1 MTSYQVAEWLRK
13 GIAAA
18 QAGDTETAYGLLL
31 KVVDVDEYNEQA
43 WLWLSSVVETDAD
56 REVCLENVLAI
67 NPDNKVAKAG
77 LVHLRSKSTQ
87 PPPPLEPEV
96 EPPQPEVEL
105 APIAAPEDTE
115 VEESD
120 WWDQPQAAETVSELD
135 DAWEERLARATA
147 PATIAPEPEA
157 EGEDVPAVAATVPR
171 RRARATQPAAR
182 PFATAVLLIL
192 GILAATVA
200 LLAVLQVGV
209 FNPRKRNY
217 AHAMRPVLAAYDAWW
232 VGAQG
237 PLVSQLSSL
246 CGPGANGWRNR
257 DVLITCNSNPSVEC
271 ARLAAHCGADVEAMR
286 EQIEELSQKARQT
299 GEALIAEF
307 DTVSPPDE
315 IASSH
320 QRFVACL
327 EERVTDAGQVSK
339 LARGELMSAQDD
351 VPICRMFSSAEAEL
365 RSYIGPASQPTDA
378 VEED

>member
-56 REVCLENVLAI
+56 REVCLDNVLAI

-105 APIAAPEDTE
+105 APISAPEETE

-120 WWDQPQAAETVSELD
+120 WWDQPQATGAVSELD
-135 DAWEERLARATA
+135 GAWQERLAHTTI
-147 PATIAPEPEA
+147 PAEIAPEPEA
-157 EGEDVPAVAATVPR
+157 EGEDVPAVSTTVPR
-171 RRARATQPAAR
+171 RRARATQRAAR
-182 PFATAVLLIL
+182 PFAVAVLLIL
-192 GILAATVA
+192 GILAAIVA

-209 FNPRKRNY
+209 FNPSKRNY

-232 VGAQG
+232 AGAQG
-237 PLVSQLSSL
+237 PLVSQLSSM
-246 CGPGANGWRNR
+246 CGPGADGWRNR
-257 DVLITCNSNPSVEC
+257 DVLITCNSNPSIEC
-271 ARLAAHCGADVEAMR
+271 AHLAAHCGTDIEAMR
-286 EQIEELSQKARQT
+286 EQIEELSQNARQM

-307 DTVSPPDE
+307 DAVSPPDE
-315 IASSH
+315 IAASH
-320 QRFVACL
+320 QRFAACL
-327 EERVTDAGQVSK
+327 EERVTETGQVSK
-339 LARGELMSAQDD
+339 LARGEWVSARDD
-351 VPICRMFSSAEAEL
+351 LPVCQMFSSAEAEL
-365 RSYIGPASQPTDA
+365 RSYIGPASQPADGA
-378 VEED
+378 EED